1 MIEQVKKYLVNL
13 QESICSD
20 LESLDGGAV
29 FEKDHWTRKD
39 GNGSGITSVIC
50 DGNVFEKGG
59 VNFSIVEGNK
69 MPNSATALRPEL
81 EGRKYTALGVSLV
94 LHPHNPYVP
103 TVHSNVRFFVAE
115 EPEKDP
121 VWWFGGG
128 FDLTP
133 FYGFDEDAVHWH
145 TTAKKACLPFGEKV
159 YSQYKKWCDDYFYLE
174 HRNEQRGI
182 GGLFFDDLNEGGFD
196 RCFEFMKSVG
206 DHFSEA
212 YLPIVIKRKDTP
224 YGEKERNFQL
234 YRRGRYV
241 EFNLIYDRGTLFG
254 LQSKGRTESILMSMP
269 PEVKW
274 SYQFKVEKDSEE
286 EKLSNHYLKPK
297 EWIT

>member
-1 MIEQVKKYLVNL
+1 MIEQVKKYLVQL

-20 LESLDGGAV
+20 LESLDGRAI
-29 FEKDHWTRKD
+29 FEIDRWTKED
-39 GNGSGITSVIC
+39 GSGSGITSVIC
-50 DGNVFEKGG
+50 DGNIFEKGG
-59 VNFSIVEGNK
+59 VNFSIVQGNK
-69 MPNSATALRPEL
+69 MPKSATALRPEL

-94 LHPHNPYVP
+94 MHPENPYIP
-103 TVHSNVRFFVAE
+103 TVHLNVRFFIAE
-115 EPEKDP
+115 ESGKEPI
-121 VWWFGGG
+121 WWFGGG

-133 FYGFDEDAVHWH
+133 FYGFDEDIVHWH

-159 YSQYKKWCDDYFYLE
+159 YSKYKKWCDDYFYLE
-174 HRNEQRGI
+174 HRDEQRGI

-206 DHFSEA
+206 NHFTEA
-212 YLPIVIKRKDTP
+212 YLPIIIKRKDTP

-254 LQSKGRTESILMSMP
+254 LQSGGRTESILMSMP

-274 SYQFKVEKDSEE
+274 SYQFQVEKDSEE
-286 EKLSNHYLKPK
+286 GKLYNHYLKPK

>member
-39 GNGSGITSVIC
+39 GDGSGITSVIC

-212 YLPIVIKRKDTP
+212 YLPIVVKRKDTP
-224 YGEKERNFQL
+224 YGEKERDFQL

-274 SYQFKVEKDSEE
+274 SYQFQVEKDSEE

>member
-20 LESLDGGAV
+20 LESLDGGTV
-29 FEKDHWTRKD
+29 FENDHWTKKD
-39 GNGSGITSVIC
+39 GDGRGITSVIC

-174 HRNEQRGI
+174 HRDEQRGI

-212 YLPIVIKRKDTP
+212 YLPIVVKRKDTP
-224 YGEKERNFQL
+224 YGEKEKDFQL

-274 SYQFKVEKDSEE
+274 SYQFQVEKDSEE

>member
-1 MIEQVKKYLVNL
+1 MIEQVKKYLVHL

-20 LESLDGGAV
+20 LELLDGGAV
-29 FEKDHWTRKD
+29 FEKDHWTKKD

-69 MPNSATALRPEL
+69 MPKSATTLRPEL

-94 LHPHNPYVP
+94 MHPENPYIP
-103 TVHSNVRFFVAE
+103 TTHANVRFFVAE
-115 EPEKDP
+115 EPGKEP
-121 VWWFGGG
+121 IWWFGGG

-254 LQSKGRTESILMSMP
+254 LQSGGRTESILMSMP

-274 SYQFKVEKDSEE
+274 LYQFQVEKDSEE
-286 EKLSNHYLKPK
+286 EKLYNYYLKPK
-297 EWIT
+297 EWIK

>member
-29 FEKDHWTRKD
+29 FEKDHWTKKD

-174 HRNEQRGI
+174 HRDEQRGI

-212 YLPIVIKRKDTP
+212 YLPIVVKRKDTP
-224 YGEKERNFQL
+224 YGEKERDFQL

-274 SYQFKVEKDSEE
+274 SYQFQVEKDSEE

>member
-1 MIEQVKKYLVNL
+1 MIEQVKKYLVQL

-20 LESLDGGAV
+20 LESLDGKAI
-29 FEKDHWTRKD
+29 FEKDHWSKEN

-50 DGNVFEKGG
+50 DGDVFEKGG
-59 VNFSIVEGNK
+59 VNFSIVHGNK
-69 MPNSATALRPEL
+69 MPKSASTLRPEL

-94 LHPHNPYVP
+94 LHPENPYIP
-103 TVHSNVRFFVAE
+103 TTHSNVRFFVAE
-115 EPEKDP
+115 EPDKEP
-121 VWWFGGG
+121 IWWFGGG

-159 YSQYKKWCDDYFYLE
+159 YSKYKKWCDDYFYLE
-174 HRNEQRGI
+174 HRDEQRGI

-196 RCFEFMKSVG
+196 SCFEFMKSVG

-224 YGEKERNFQL
+224 YGKKERSFQL

-254 LQSKGRTESILMSMP
+254 LQSGGRTESILMSMP

-274 SYQFKVEKDSEE
+274 SYQFQVEKDSEE
-286 EKLSNHYLKPK
+286 EKLYNHYLKPK
-297 EWIT
+297 EWIK

>member
-1 MIEQVKKYLVNL
+1 MIEQVKKYLVHL

-20 LESLDGGAV
+20 LESLDGRAI
-29 FEKDHWTRKD
+29 FEIDRWTKED
-39 GNGSGITSVIC
+39 GSGSGITSVIC
-50 DGNVFEKGG
+50 DGNIFEKGG
-59 VNFSIVEGNK
+59 VNFSIVQGNK
-69 MPNSATALRPEL
+69 MPKSATALRPEL
-81 EGRKYTALGVSLV
+81 EGREYTALGVSLV
-94 LHPHNPYVP
+94 LHPENPYIP
-103 TVHSNVRFFVAE
+103 TVHANVRFFVAE
-115 EPEKDP
+115 ESGKEPI
-121 VWWFGGG
+121 WWFGGG

-133 FYGFDEDAVHWH
+133 FYGFDEAAVHWH

-159 YSQYKKWCDDYFYLE
+159 YSKYKKWCDDYFYLE
-174 HRNEQRGI
+174 HRDEQRGI

-224 YGEKERNFQL
+224 YGKKERNFQL

-254 LQSKGRTESILMSMP
+254 LQSGGRTESILMSMP

-274 SYQFKVEKDSEE
+274 SYQFQVEKDSEE
-286 EKLSNHYLKPK
+286 EKLYNHYLKPK
-297 EWIT
+297 EWIK

>member
-29 FEKDHWTRKD
+29 FEKDHWTKKD

-212 YLPIVIKRKDTP
+212 YLPIVVKRKDTP
-224 YGEKERNFQL
+224 YGEKERDFQL

-254 LQSKGRTESILMSMP
+254 LQSKGRTESILISMP